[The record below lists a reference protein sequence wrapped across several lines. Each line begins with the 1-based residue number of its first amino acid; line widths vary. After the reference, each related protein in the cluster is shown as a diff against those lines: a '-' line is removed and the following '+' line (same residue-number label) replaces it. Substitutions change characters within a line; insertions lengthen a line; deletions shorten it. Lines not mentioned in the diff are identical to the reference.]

1 MDWILPMLTIIDFLI
16 IVENYDYLFKD
27 IVKRFDKYCLQ
38 DLFLKNLEPFIVKN
52 RIKRINKNYVKTI
65 I

>member
-1 MDWILPMLTIIDFLI
+1 MDWILPMLTIIDFLL